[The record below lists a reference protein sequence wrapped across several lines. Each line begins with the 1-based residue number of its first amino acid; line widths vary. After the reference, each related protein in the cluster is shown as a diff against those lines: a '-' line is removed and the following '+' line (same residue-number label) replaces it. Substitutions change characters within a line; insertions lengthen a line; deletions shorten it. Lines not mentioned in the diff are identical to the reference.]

1 MSQDTPLTTP
11 LIVRH
16 SLSSSRTFKVT
27 DFSTFKSGVES
38 GVTTFQLVTSNP
50 DLQRRTM
57 DVSWRHSTGYDSRYH
72 GCHSHFRPYW
82 RSWFQTIP
90 VYFAREPFEA
100 QHDVRNFTL
109 PDRTSFKKPKSKATL
124 ARDRKR
130 MQKFREDKDACSA
143 LPFFQLE
150 DSQIKE
156 VLSLQCD
163 AQPNY
168 NSKSKLQSAATV
180 IKKLKTSLD
189 FSRTSNNQLHEEN
202 EQAGELV
209 RYLMQSQ
216 FENMSKL
223 KNELETEK
231 KRVHK
236 FVAQNVERQREIIR
250 LKTEL
255 AKLIDLHSQ
264 EVNMR
269 RTLEDKIKR
278 KHRVSLSEKKNG
290 DPLINGSVPIG
301 VGT

>member
-1 MSQDTPLTTP
+1 
-11 LIVRH
+11 
-16 SLSSSRTFKVT
+16 
-27 DFSTFKSGVES
+27 
-38 GVTTFQLVTSNP
+38 
-50 DLQRRTM
+50 M
-57 DVSWRHSTGYDSRYH
+57 DVSCRHNTGYDSRYH

-82 RSWFQTIP
+82 RSRFQTRP

-109 PDRTSFKKPKSKATL
+109 PDRTTSFKKPKSKATL
-124 ARDRKR
+124 ARDRMR

-163 AQPNY
+163 AQPNF
-168 NSKSKLQSAATV
+168 NSNSKLQSAANV

-189 FSRTSNNQLHEEN
+189 LSRTSNNLLHKEN
-202 EQAGELV
+202 EQAGDLV

-231 KRVHK
+231 KTVHK
-236 FVAQNVERQREIIR
+236 FVAQNVERQREIVR

-255 AKLIDLHSQ
+255 AKLIDLRTQ

-269 RTLEDKIKR
+269 RTLEDKVKR
-278 KHRVSLSEKKNG
+278 KHRVASSEKEDG
-290 DPLINGSVPIG
+290 DPLIIGKGPII

>member
-1 MSQDTPLTTP
+1 
-11 LIVRH
+11 
-16 SLSSSRTFKVT
+16 
-27 DFSTFKSGVES
+27 
-38 GVTTFQLVTSNP
+38 
-50 DLQRRTM
+50 M
-57 DVSWRHSTGYDSRYH
+57 DVSWRHNFGFDGRYN

-82 RSWFQTIP
+82 RSRLQTRP

-109 PDRTSFKKPKSKATL
+109 PDRTSFKKTKSKATL
-124 ARDRKR
+124 ARDRMR

-163 AQPNY
+163 AQPNF
-168 NSKSKLQSAATV
+168 NSKSKLQSAATT

-216 FENMSKL
+216 FENISKL
-223 KNELETEK
+223 RNELETEK
-231 KRVHK
+231 RTVHK
-236 FVAQNVERQREIIR
+236 FVAQNVERQCEIVR

-255 AKLIDLHSQ
+255 AKLIDLHTQ
-264 EVNMR
+264 EVKMR
-269 RTLEDKIKR
+269 WTLEDKVKR
-278 KHRVSLSEKKNG
+278 KLRVTSSEKENG
-290 DPLINGSVPIG
+290 DLLINGNVPIG
-301 VGT
+301 VGI